1 MYVCVCQALLE
12 ESSDPF
18 AIDHHGNSVFT
29 LLAKNGH
36 LWCFH
41 YMYTFIRSVLHC

>member
-1 MYVCVCQALLE
+1 MYVFCQALLE

-18 AIDHHGNSVFT
+18 AIDHHGNSIFT

-36 LWCFH
+36 LWSFN
-41 YMYTFIRSVLHC
+41 YMYTYIWSVSIC